1 MASKIKEILLVKYGE
16 IILKGLNRSRFEDML
31 IRNIKKALPEGSYER
46 VRKSQAITYVE
57 PAQGADVDELIA
69 RLQKVF
75 GIVFIARAGVFPK
88 DMDVIL
94 NEGTRYLARTMETVE
109 TFKVEAKRSDKQ
121 FPFNSPAICR
131 EMGGALLERCPHLKV
146 CVTSPDTI
154 VRVEIRDSEAYVY
167 ADIDRVSGPGGMPTG
182 SNGRATLLLSGGI
195 DSPVAGYMMAKRG
208 VELNAVHFFSPPYTG
223 ERAKEKVI
231 ELGRLLAGYTG
242 RYNLYIVPFTQQQ
255 LAIRDNCP
263 EEHLTLI
270 MRRMMMM
277 VAERIAKKSG
287 SLALITGESLG
298 QVASQTIHALGV
310 TNDAVEELPVF
321 RPLVG
326 MDKDEIVSIARK
338 IGTFETSILPYED
351 CCTVFVP
358 KHPTT
363 KPVLGKILQSQS
375 KIDME
380 YWVNKAVEETEWII
394 VEAE

>member
-1 MASKIKEILLVKYGE
+1 MREIILIKYGE
-16 IILKGLNRSRFEDML
+16 IILKGLNRSRFEDLL
-31 IRNIKKALPEGSYER
+31 IGNIKKALPKDSFKG

-57 PAQGADVDELIA
+57 PADGADVDDINA

-94 NEGTRYLARTMETVE
+94 KEGPEYLAPYMELVD
-109 TFKVEAKRSDKQ
+109 TFKVEAKRSDKK
-121 FPFNSPAICR
+121 FPFDSPAISR
-131 EMGGALLERCPHLKV
+131 EMGGAVLRRSRHLKV
-146 CVTSPDTI
+146 NVAEPGTI
-154 VRVEIRDSEAYVY
+154 VRVEIRENEAYVY
-167 ADIDRVSGPGGMPTG
+167 ADVARVAGPGGMPTG

-195 DSPVAGYMMAKRG
+195 DSPVAGYMLAKRG
-208 VELNAVHFFSPPYTG
+208 VELNAVHFFSPPYTSDL
-223 ERAKEKVI
+223 AKEKVI
-231 ELGRLLAGYTG
+231 ELGRILAGYTG
-242 RYNLYIVPFTQQQ
+242 KYSLYIVPFTEQQ

-277 VAERIAKKSG
+277 VAERLAKKSK

-310 TNDAVEELPVF
+310 TNEAVEDLPVF

-363 KPVLGKILQSQS
+363 KPVLGKVLQSQS

-380 YWVNKAVEETEWII
+380 YWVNKAVD
-394 VEAE
+394 EAEWVLIES

>member
-1 MASKIKEILLVKYGE
+1 MAVKEIILIKYGE

-31 IRNIKKALPEGSYER
+31 IGNIKRTLPKGSYEN

-57 PAQGADVDELIA
+57 PAEGADIDELIE
-69 RLQKVF
+69 RLKKVF
-75 GIVFIARAGVFPK
+75 GIVFVARAGVFPK

-94 NEGTRYLARTMETVE
+94 DEGAKYLSPFMEQVD
-109 TFKVEAKRSDKQ
+109 TFKVEAKRSDKK
-121 FPFNSPAICR
+121 FPFDSPAISR
-131 EMGGALLERCPHLKV
+131 EMGGALLNKCRHLSV
-146 CVTSPDTI
+146 NVTNPDTI
-154 VRVEIRDSEAYVY
+154 VRVEIRDKEAYVY
-167 ADIDRVSGPGGMPTG
+167 ADTARVSGPGGMPTG

-195 DSPVAGYMMAKRG
+195 DSPVSGYMMAKRG
-208 VELNAVHFFSPPYTG
+208 VELNAVHFFSPPYTSDL
-223 ERAKEKVI
+223 AKDKVI
-231 ELGRLLAGYTG
+231 ELGRILAQYTG
-242 RYNLYIVPFTQQQ
+242 RYTLYIVPFTEQQ

-270 MRRMMMM
+270 MRRMMME
-277 VAERIAKKSG
+277 VAERLAKKSG

-310 TNDAVEELPVF
+310 TNNAVEDLPVF
-321 RPLVG
+321 RPLIG
-326 MDKDEIVSIARK
+326 MDKDEIIAVARK

-363 KPVLGKILQSQS
+363 KPVLGKVLQSQS

-380 YWVNKAVEETEWII
+380 YWVNKAVEETDWVVIEPK
-394 VEAE
+394 

>member
-1 MASKIKEILLVKYGE
+1 MKEILLVKYGE
-16 IILKGLNRSRFEDML
+16 IILKGLNRRRFEELL
-31 IRNIKKALPEGSYER
+31 ISNIKKALPPDSYAD
-46 VRKSQAITYVE
+46 VRTSQAITYVE
-57 PAQGADVDELIA
+57 PAEGADVDGMVE
-69 RLQKVF
+69 RLKKVF

-94 NEGTRYLARTMETVE
+94 REGAEYLVPSMERVA
-109 TFKVEAKRSDKQ
+109 TFKVEAKRSDKK
-121 FPFNSPAICR
+121 FPFDSPAISR
-131 EMGGALLERCPHLKV
+131 EMGGAVLRRCRHLKV
-146 CVTSPDTI
+146 NVTAPDTV
-154 VRVEIRDSEAYVY
+154 VRVEIRDKEAYVY
-167 ADIDRVSGPGGMPTG
+167 ADVARVSGPGGMPTG

-208 VELNAVHFFSPPYTG
+208 VEINAVHFASPPYTS

-231 ELGRLLAGYTG
+231 DLAKILAGYTG
-242 RYNLYIVPFTQQQ
+242 KYSLYVVPFTEQQ

-277 VAERIAKKSG
+277 IAARLAKRSG

-298 QVASQTIHALGV
+298 QVASQTTHALAV
-310 TNDAVEELPVF
+310 TDEAAGDVPVF
-321 RPLVG
+321 RPLIG
-326 MDKDEIVSIARK
+326 MDKDEIVTVARR

-363 KPVLGKILQSQS
+363 KPTMDKILKSQS

-380 YWVNKAVEETEWII
+380 YWVAKAVEETEWVVI
-394 VEAE
+394 ENE